1 MRALDLD
8 FARPPG
14 PGRLRS
20 ALWLGFGAGALALV
34 LWGLQRLDADVTR
47 LAAQV
52 DEAEHASRRERQPP
66 RLAAADDEATRQAL
80 QRAQQVVAAL
90 NLGWGALFQ
99 RLEQLRQ
106 PGVTLLAVQR
116 EAGQGQGRRLRLSGE
131 ARRLDDALA
140 YVSRLAA
147 SEGFANVHL
156 IGHELQADG
165 ARQTVQFTLLA
176 DWVAPP

>member
-20 ALWLGFGAGALALV
+20 ALWLTLGLGMLALV
-34 LWGLQRLDADVTR
+34 GWGLQRLDADVSR

-52 DEAEHASRRERQPP
+52 DEAERAGRRERQPP

-116 EAGQGQGRRLRLSGE
+116 EAGQDRRLRLTGE

-147 SEGFANVHL
+147 SEGFANAHL

-165 ARQTVQFTLLA
+165 ERQTVQFTLLA
-176 DWVAPP
+176 DWVPPP